1 MYLNSVIILQS
12 NKFAQ
17 ENKMLDT
24 VISYLPQHPFFVTAV
39 LLFVTLAVVWN
50 LLRKRKMPVKES
62 DIPRTIQPLP
72 LHFVSLD
79 YLKALVSW
87 IFLFM
92 RVFSV
97 KPGLY
102 YIGQRDEK
110 APIIVTA
117 NNYLTVFLLARRIG
131 KRNVRL
137 LIIDTRGINVWCAAG
152 KGQFSS
158 GEIIDK
164 ATYFELLNGKNNETF
179 ILPKFSFAGVNLA
192 ELRKNGIHPIIGPL
206 YAKDV
211 PSFLDQETYENQVD
225 DIVKFGLK
233 SRAFTALPTAVQFF
247 YYFLGIYVISLG
259 TLTPAII
266 WIATGLAFIYPL
278 LFPMLPGKFFA
289 VKGIFMAL
297 SISIF
302 DLLVTNLNLV
312 NQLSLII
319 FLFATSIFIALSYTG
334 NSAVSNYTSVRK
346 ETARF
351 LPVVV
356 FLYILLIPLHYLK
369 QIVQFFT

>member
-1 MYLNSVIILQS
+1 MLNI
-12 NKFAQ
+12 A
-17 ENKMLDT
+17 
-24 VISYLPQHPFFVTAV
+24 ISYLQQHPFFVVAV
-39 LLFVTLAVVWN
+39 LLFLPLAVVWN
-50 LLRKRKMPVKES
+50 LLRKRKLPVKES

-72 LHFVSLD
+72 LHFVPVD
-79 YLKALVSW
+79 YLRALISW

-92 RVFSV
+92 RVFAV

-102 YIGQRDEK
+102 YVWQRDEN

-117 NNYLTVFLLARRIG
+117 NNYLTVFLLVRRIG

-137 LIIDTRGINVWCAAG
+137 LVIDTRGINVWCAAG

-158 GEIIDK
+158 SEIIDK
-164 ATYFELLNGKNNETF
+164 ATYFGLINRENKKTF
-179 ILPKFSFAGVNLA
+179 ILPKFSLAGVNLA
-192 ELRKNGIHPIIGPL
+192 ELRNNGIHPIIGPL

-211 PSFLDQETYENQVD
+211 PSFLDQGTYENRVD

-259 TLTPAII
+259 TLTTGVI
-266 WIATGLAFIYPL
+266 WIATGLAFVYPL
-278 LFPMLPGKFFA
+278 LFPLLPGKFFA
-289 VKGIFMAL
+289 IKGVFMAL

-302 DLLVTNLNLV
+302 ALLVTNFDLA
-312 NQLSLII
+312 NQLSLTV
-319 FLFATSIFIALSYTG
+319 FLFATSIFISLSYTG
-334 NSAVSNYTSVRK
+334 NSAVSNYSSVRK

-356 FLYILLIPLHYLK
+356 FLYILLIPLYYLK
-369 QIVQFFT
+369 